1 MAPVNDER
9 GRDHSVAG
17 PAATVNGFDLAR
29 VQTADHVVERV
40 DLGSGQNLYG
50 LARRAGLDDQSAED
64 AVQETLVRL
73 WLEVRSGTDILD
85 PPAWSFRTLYR
96 IAMDQHRL
104 RRRVHELVERI
115 GRRPPPTPVDIVQ
128 QMTIWS
134 LVDRLPLRQR
144 QVMYLRYRVDMTFEE
159 IALVMTI
166 TPSGARAHAAKAS
179 ASLRRSLGP
188 RVD

>member
-1 MAPVNDER
+1 MFGADATSNR
-9 GRDHSVAG
+9 FS
-17 PAATVNGFDLAR
+17 PANIR
-29 VQTADHVVERV
+29 TADEVVERIDV
-40 DLGSGQNLYG
+40 KHGQNLFG
-50 LARRAGLDDQSAED
+50 LARRAGLDDQTAED

-104 RRRVHELVERI
+104 RRRVRELVERV
-115 GRRPPPTPVDIVQ
+115 GRRPPPPATDAVQ

-144 QVMYLRYRVDMTFEE
+144 QVMYLRYRADMTFEQ

-166 TPSGARAHAAKAS
+166 TPSGARANAAKAS
-179 ASLRRSLGP
+179 VSLRRSLGTSLA
-188 RVD
+188 D